1 MSDLQGRSSADWPS
15 REVLLPHPVGAKALC
30 KAGLTGVGTEN
41 AANRELKGMSQQW
54 LCDVWLVAGRR

>member
-1 MSDLQGRSSADWPS
+1 
-15 REVLLPHPVGAKALC
+15 LLPHPVGAKALC